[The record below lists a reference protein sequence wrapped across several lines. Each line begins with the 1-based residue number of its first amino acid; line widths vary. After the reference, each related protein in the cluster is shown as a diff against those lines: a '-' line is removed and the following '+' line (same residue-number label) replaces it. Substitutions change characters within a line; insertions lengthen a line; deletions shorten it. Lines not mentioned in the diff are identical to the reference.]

1 MSRESDARIE
11 KARKA
16 FRRQMILTLAEVAEL
31 IDGSIHTARRRL
43 KEWGVL
49 NSYNQNGRYY
59 TLPDVPDFDAK
70 GLWQWRG
77 VYFSRHGTLKQTVVE
92 LVRRSAAGLDAGE
105 LRALLGLDPRSFLSA
120 FARHPQLRREKTK
133 GRFVYF
139 CSDETVYDKQR
150 QRRLALNATGRQPT
164 PAEAVAILV
173 EKIKHPTL
181 GHEAL
186 SRRLRKQNMSV
197 EPEIIQNLFSRHDL
211 AQKKTPHSV

>member
-16 FRRQMILTLAEVAEL
+16 FRRQMILTLAEVADL

>member
-1 MSRESDARIE
+1 MSRESDTRIE

-59 TLPDVPDFDAK
+59 ALPDVPDFDAN
-70 GLWQWRG
+70 GLWQRRG
-77 VYFSRHGTLKQTVVE
+77 VFFSRYGTLKQTVVE
-92 LVRRSAAGLDAGE
+92 LVRRSPAGLDAGE
-105 LRALLGLDPRSFLSA
+105 MRSLLGLDPRSFLSA
-120 FARHPQLRREKTK
+120 FAKHPQLRREKTK

-139 CSDETVYDKQR
+139 CSDEAVSGKQR
-150 QRRLALNATGRQPT
+150 QRRWALNTKGRQPT
-164 PAEAVAILV
+164 PSEAVAILV
-173 EKIKHPTL
+173 EKIKRPAL
-181 GHEAL
+181 SNEAL

-197 EPEIIQNLFSRHDL
+197 EPEIIQNLFARHDL
-211 AQKKTPHSV
+211 TLKKTPHSA

>member
-1 MSRESDARIE
+1 MSRESDTRVE

-59 TLPDVPDFDAK
+59 TLPDVPDFDAN
-70 GLWQWRG
+70 GLWQRRG
-77 VYFSRHGTLKQTVVE
+77 VFFSRYGTLKQTVVE
-92 LVRRSAAGLDAGE
+92 LVRRSPAGLDAGE
-105 LRALLGLDPRSFLSA
+105 MRALLGLDPRSFLSA
-120 FARHPQLRREKTK
+120 FAKHPQLMREKSK

-139 CSDETVYDKQR
+139 CSDPAVSGKQR
-150 QRRLALNATGRQPT
+150 QHRWALNAMGRQPT
-164 PAEAVAILV
+164 PSEAVAILV
-173 EKIKHPTL
+173 EKIKHPAL
-181 GHEAL
+181 SNEAL

-197 EPEIIQNLFSRHDL
+197 EPEIIQNLFARHDL
-211 AQKKTPHSV
+211 ALKKTPHSV